1 MRKNESA
8 SPGPRLKDLENASHR
23 YLIDEGNL
31 MQGVLRLAIPA
42 VLEQVLVM
50 VVGVISTMLVGQLGK
65 EALSAVGIVNQTIAF
80 ILVLSVA
87 LSTGSTVLIARL
99 IGEGNRTDAR
109 DAMRQTV
116 VLAAVGFTAIA
127 LICHAFTGPILRLFF
142 GSADSG
148 VLRLAETY
156 FRISMAGL
164 PFLLVNT
171 IISGNMRGAGNM
183 KAPMF
188 IAGMVNIL
196 NLVLGIVL
204 IFGVSL
210 PALGLELPA
219 YGVAGAAWAVSIAR
233 IFGGI
238 VSAIWIR
245 NGEGPLRTPLLK
257 GFRLNLPLLIRTGR
271 VGLPAMLEQIVMQ
284 GGFLM
289 IQIVLAGQGTTTLA
303 VMQIGNSVN
312 SIAFIPTWGF
322 GLAATTLIGQSMG
335 EGRPA
340 FAKKAGYEANR
351 LCLFVSVTLSL
362 ILFVFAPQ
370 LTAMYTKDA
379 EVLSV
384 GITAI
389 RIFCC
394 SQPFLSV
401 VVVLSGALRGA
412 GDITYVMLTSFV
424 GIWGMRLLLTLVFH
438 EWFALGAL
446 SVWFAYGMDFLV
458 RSAMYRYRFGRGK
471 WMSIR
476 I

>member
-1 MRKNESA
+1 M
-8 SPGPRLKDLENASHR
+8 
-23 YLIDEGNL
+23 LIDEKNL
-31 MQGVLRLAIPA
+31 RKGVLNLAIPA
-42 VLEQVLVM
+42 VAEQVLVM
-50 VVGVISTMLVGQLGK
+50 IVGVISTMLVGRLGK

-87 LSTGSTVLIARL
+87 LSTGSTVLVARL
-99 IGEGNRTDAR
+99 IGEGNRNDAR

-116 VLAAVGFTAIA
+116 LLGAVGFILVSIA
-127 LICHAFTGPILRLFF
+127 CWVFADSILRLFF
-142 GSADSG
+142 GSADPE
-148 VLRLAETY
+148 VLRLAGVY
-156 FRISMAGL
+156 FRISMLGL

-188 IAGMVNIL
+188 IAGLVNIL
-196 NLVLGIVL
+196 NLALGIVL
-204 IFGVSL
+204 IFGLSVPML
-210 PALGLELPA
+210 QLHIPA
-219 YGVAGAAWAVSIAR
+219 YGVAGAAWAISIAR

-238 VSAIWIR
+238 LSVLWIR

-257 GFRLNLPLLIRTGR
+257 GFRLNLPLLGRIGR

-289 IQIVLAGQGTTTLA
+289 IQVVLAGQGTTTMA

-322 GLAATTLIGQSMG
+322 GLAATTLIGQCLG
-335 EGRPA
+335 EGRPEVA
-340 FAKKAGYEANR
+340 RKAGFEANR
-351 LCLFVSVTLSL
+351 LSMYVSVALSFCLF
-362 ILFVFAPQ
+362 ILAPQ
-370 LTAMYTKDA
+370 LVSLYTKDA
-379 EVLSV
+379 EVLSI
-384 GITAI
+384 GIIAI
-389 RIFCC
+389 RIFCV
-394 SQPFLSV
+394 SQPFLSM

-424 GIWGMRLLLTLVFH
+424 GIWGMRLALTVVFH
-438 EWFALGAL
+438 TFFGLGAL

-458 RSAMYRYRFGRGK
+458 RSTMYRLRFKRGK

-476 I
+476 V